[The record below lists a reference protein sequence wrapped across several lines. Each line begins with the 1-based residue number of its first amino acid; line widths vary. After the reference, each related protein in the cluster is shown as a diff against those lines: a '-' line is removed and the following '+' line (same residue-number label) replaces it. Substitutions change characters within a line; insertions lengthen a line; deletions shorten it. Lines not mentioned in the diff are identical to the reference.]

1 MKRQRGRGRKPGN
14 PSNRSFES
22 NGPDVKIRGTA
33 SQIHEKYLQL
43 ARDASSAG
51 DRVRAEALYQH
62 AEHYFR
68 ILQANQP
75 PRREGQQGEHEDG
88 QQQGENQNP
97 QHAQDGQQQGEGRD
111 PMEVVTPEG
120 GEMTPTSG
128 EGEDDKPAPR
138 RRTRRSRRT
147 RNEGSEGSTEA
158 AAPAT
163 GDAQAALD
171 TASAAAD
178 EPKSD
183 SSESEAA

>member
-68 ILQANQP
+68 IIQANQP
-75 PRREGQQGEHEDG
+75 PRREGEQGDG
-88 QQQGENQNP
+88 QGQGDGQNQP
-97 QHAQDGQQQGEGRD
+97 QGQDGQSAEGRD

-120 GEMTPTSG
+120 GEMTPPAG
-128 EGEDDKPAPR
+128 EGEGGEEKSPR
-138 RRTRRSRRT
+138 RRTRRSRRS
-147 RNEGSEGSTEA
+147 RSESSEGSTEA
-158 AAPAT
+158 SAPAT
-163 GDAQAALD
+163 DDAQAALD
-171 TASAAAD
+171 NASASAD
-178 EPKSD
+178 AGEPKSD
-183 SSESEAA
+183 SESEAA